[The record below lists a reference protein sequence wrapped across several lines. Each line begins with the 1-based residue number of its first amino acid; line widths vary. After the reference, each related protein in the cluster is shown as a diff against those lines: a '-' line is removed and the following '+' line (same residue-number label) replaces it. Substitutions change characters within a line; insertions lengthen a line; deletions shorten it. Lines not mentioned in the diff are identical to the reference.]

1 MTDMDQVGRTDQTDQ
16 IDHVA
21 MVLEQWAR
29 ERPDLDVSPMAVIGR
44 LSRVARRIEARLG
57 GNFAAQGIDAASF
70 DVLAT
75 LRRSGAPYT
84 LSPKDLVETSMVTSS
99 AVAQRLN
106 KLEAEGL
113 IERTLNR
120 HDGRGKLVHLTD
132 AGRTIVDRV
141 LPVHLAVEY
150 EFLQSLSSEQQNT
163 LAALLAALDY

>member
-1 MTDMDQVGRTDQTDQ
+1 MTGTNHEN
-16 IDHVA
+16 HVA
-21 MVLEQWAR
+21 TVLEQWAR
-29 ERPDLDVSPMAVIGR
+29 ERPDVDVSPMAVVGR

-57 GNFAAQGIDAASF
+57 ENFAAQGIDAATF

-99 AVAQRLN
+99 AIAQRLN

-113 IERTLNR
+113 IERTAHQ

-132 AGRTIVDRV
+132 AGRTIIDNV
-141 LPVHLAVEY
+141 LPAHVAVEQ
-150 EFLQSLSSEQQNT
+150 EFLQDLSAEQQNT
-163 LAALLAALDY
+163 LAALLTALDH